1 MKVWEFMRKEKVGS
15 EYEAWDYKTNK
26 NIIWK
31 LNLKSTS
38 NTIELTRT
46 IYNHIEPITSYYELE
61 EIMNLDFI
69 EVGEKINWEKVEVD
83 TPILVKTME
92 WGKWKRRYFAKYE
105 SGSVYAWDDGMD
117 SFTANNDSKSIS
129 RWEYAKLFRE

>member
-1 MKVWEFMRKEKVGS
+1 MKIWEVMRKEKVGS

-69 EVGEKINWEKVEVD
+69 EVDEKVDWEKVKVD
-83 TPILVKTME
+83 TPILVKKVS
-92 WGKWKRRYFAKYE
+92 GWKRRCFAKYE
-105 SGSVYAWDDGMD
+105 SGHVYAWDDGMN
-117 SFTANNDSKSIS
+117 SFTANNDPSRISK
-129 RWEYAKLFRE
+129 WDYAKLFEK